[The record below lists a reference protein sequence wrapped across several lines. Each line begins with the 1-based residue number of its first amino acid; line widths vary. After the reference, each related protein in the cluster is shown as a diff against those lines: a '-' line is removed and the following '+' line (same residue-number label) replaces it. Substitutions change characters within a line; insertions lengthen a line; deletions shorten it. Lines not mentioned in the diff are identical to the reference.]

1 MATGN
6 PVLGRKIVKVDPDGR
21 RMACCHGLFVDFR
34 QAAGECFD
42 DDIAGFAMLKRSH
55 PAAHFDEC
63 FQIRLLVP
71 GRYELRIALGV
82 QRWAQWL
89 ERGQVVDPQT
99 DSRAVLVRQLSRKP
113 PTDADVTEIV
123 DDVAEDIPAAQGGRQ
138 MWGGFGRHA

>member
-1 MATGN
+1 MAIGN
-6 PVLGRKIVKVDPDGR
+6 PVLGRKIVQVDPDGR

-71 GRYELRIALGV
+71 CRYELRIALGV

-89 ERGQVVDPQT
+89 ERGQVVEAGRFGELLQAPQ
-99 DSRAVLVRQLSRKP
+99 SALLRRFKAHQQ
-113 PTDADVTEIV
+113 A
-123 DDVAEDIPAAQGGRQ
+123 
-138 MWGGFGRHA
+138 